1 MSQCGFLSVSST
13 NCMGSKI
20 MPMFRVTTVE
30 TATYVYYMEA
40 ENADA
45 IVEECDY
52 FVGGKEIHHEF
63 EIIDITEEKKNV

>member
-1 MSQCGFLSVSST
+1 
-13 NCMGSKI
+13 
-20 MPMFRVTTVE
+20 MPVFRVTTVE
-30 TATYVYYMEA
+30 TTTYVYYMEA